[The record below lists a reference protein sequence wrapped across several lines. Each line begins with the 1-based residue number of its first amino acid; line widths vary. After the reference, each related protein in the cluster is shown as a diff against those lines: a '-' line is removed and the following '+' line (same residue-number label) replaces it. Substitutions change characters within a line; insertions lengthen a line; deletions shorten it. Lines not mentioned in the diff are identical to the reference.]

1 VIFMVSKLMLLYLI
15 YICLSNFP
23 VLILELFFDIQGPWK
38 KKNLADF
45 GIVNQCMCPLRV
57 NDNYLGNIMLK
68 INAKV
73 YSYGSALMVTSC
85 EATFYM

>member
-1 VIFMVSKLMLLYLI
+1 MLKQFFSADIGIILY
-15 YICLSNFP
+15 
-23 VLILELFFDIQGPWK
+23 IQGPWK

-73 YSYGSALMVTSC
+73 YSYGSVLMLTSC